1 MWWPG
6 DWPICLILMITIW
19 WRRWWCRWQWWK
31 RRWPEADSV
40 HLAMVNPLSRWILR
54 PATCSHHYLLKKVID
69 HHFDHN
75 DDDFDHNSDDDWL
88 SFWWQIIILITD
100 HHFDHNDDDWSSFDD
115 YCSPQCHLH
124 RTVFA
129 SFYQGGGSI
138 SPFLKHKHF
147 RHMHI
152 SNCFR
157 LMFQ

>member
-1 MWWPG
+1 M
-6 DWPICLILMITIW
+6 MIG
-19 WRRWWCRWQWWK
+19 
-31 RRWPEADSV
+31 
-40 HLAMVNPLSRWILR
+40 
-54 PATCSHHYLLKKVID
+54 

-75 DDDFDHNSDDDWL
+75 YDDFDDNDDDFYGNDDDY
-88 SFWWQIIILITD
+88 
-100 HHFDHNDDDWSSFDD
+100 DHNDDDD